1 VLLKLI
7 SAFLGPENISSR
19 TLHSL
24 VANQFATAD
33 LYGKLA
39 NIFADISSK
48 RLIDIEKFKVLS
60 SGDRI
65 SAEYKHQ
72 NSFEFEPHA
81 KLIFSA
87 NKLPI
92 PSEGIDDLSYYKR
105 WIIIEFALREYC
117 FFVARK

>member
-1 VLLKLI
+1 MCVGGENNGKSILLKPI

-48 RLIDIEKFKVLS
+48 KLVDIEAFKVL
-60 SGDRI
+60 
-65 SAEYKHQ
+65 
-72 NSFEFEPHA
+72 
-81 KLIFSA
+81 
-87 NKLPI
+87 
-92 PSEGIDDLSYYKR
+92 
-105 WIIIEFALREYC
+105 
-117 FFVARK
+117 